1 MATLKARTSAFELA
15 AVLKISIPEDS
26 SLADLQPRLYST
38 AGATLQLDIQVLET
52 DVMLK
57 TDVISEGEEC

>member
-1 MATLKARTSAFELA
+1 M
-15 AVLKISIPEDS
+15 LKISIPEDS